1 MRVPPV
7 CARTPRGLARGALLG
22 LLLLAGSGAPARA
35 QERPQPGPPRGRP
48 SPEAIER
55 WKRLSPEERARL
67 RERYEAWKGM
77 DEAERDEL
85 RRRHERLREAERDV
99 RRDLPPE
106 ARRSLEELGPQER
119 RELLREHLEQEL
131 VERGRRMRRLL
142 PPELREQ
149 LESASPE
156 ERARLMGELRRRF
169 EQEGLRRGLREVGR
183 ELGLAPDEVEALQAL
198 PVEVQRAKLLQ
209 LRRLEILRRV
219 AREGLPEWITSEQ
232 WADWQGLSDER
243 FLERLHAARPRRGGE
258 GPREVWRLMRPDPRW
273 FEELAA
279 LSPEER
285 RDELD
290 RRLAGRLLEELAGR
304 PELLPPEELAA
315 LRGLP
320 PPEVLERVR
329 ARLRGP
335 SGGWHGE
342 RGRGRRHD
350 GDGPRPRPG
359 GEGRGPGGGRR

>member
-1 MRVPPV
+1 MNPMLRDS
-7 CARTPRGLARGALLG
+7 TLGLLRGALIG
-22 LLLLAGSGAPARA
+22 ALLLAGGAQAATLAQGGPPEGAPH
-35 QERPQPGPPRGRP
+35 GRP

-67 RERYEAWKGM
+67 RERFEAWKGM
-77 DEAERDEL
+77 DEDERAEL
-85 RRRHERLREAERDV
+85 RRRHERLREAEREV
-99 RRDLPPE
+99 RRDLPPD
-106 ARRSLEELGPQER
+106 ARRCLEGLGAHER
-119 RELLREHLEQEL
+119 RELLREHLEHEL

-156 ERARLMGELRRRF
+156 ERARLMGELRQRF
-169 EQEGLRRGLREVGR
+169 EQEGLRHGLKEVGR
-183 ELGLAPDEVEALQAL
+183 QLELPPQEVEALLGL

-219 AREGLPEWITSEQ
+219 SREGLPEWITPQQ
-232 WADWQGLSDER
+232 WAEWQGLSDER
-243 FLERLHAARPRRGGE
+243 FLQRLHSARPRRGGD
-258 GPREVWRLMRPDPRW
+258 GPRELWRLMRPDPRW

-279 LSPEER
+279 LSPEAR

-290 RRLAGRLLEELAGR
+290 RRLAARLLQQLEGR
-304 PELLPPEELAA
+304 PELLPPEQLEA
-315 LRGLP
+315 LRALP

-335 SGGWHGE
+335 GGDRHGDRGE
-342 RGRGRRHD
+342 RGRGRD
-350 GDGPRPRPG
+350 GPRPG
-359 GEGRGPGGGRR
+359 GERRGPGGGPR